1 MRIFLF
7 NSTVLLLVI
16 VAFITA
22 CKTSQNTASKYVGDW
37 HYTLDW
43 EGTEYP
49 IRMVINSSDDGYT
62 GMFSSEWGDLPLD
75 DLVIEDD
82 NLTATYDFQ
91 GNLVDFKGTFEGDT
105 FKGMSSAGGYE
116 IPMEAQRRQE

>member
-7 NSTVLLLVI
+7 KSTVIFLVI
-16 VAFITA
+16 IAFITA
-22 CKTSQNTASKYVGDW
+22 CKTSQSTASKYVGEW
-37 HYTLDW
+37 HYTIDW

-49 IRMVINSSDDGYT
+49 IRMVINTSDDGYT

-105 FKGMSSAGGYE
+105 FKGMSSSGGYE

>member
-1 MRIFLF
+1 MDIPEC
-7 NSTVLLLVI
+7 SV
-16 VAFITA
+16 
-22 CKTSQNTASKYVGDW
+22 QNGEIY
-37 HYTLDW
+37 
-43 EGTEYP
+43 
-49 IRMVINSSDDGYT
+49 
-62 GMFSSEWGDLPLD
+62 
-75 DLVIEDD
+75 LVIEDD

>member
-7 NSTVLLLVI
+7 KSTVIFLVI
-16 VAFITA
+16 IACITA
-22 CKTSQNTASKYVGDW
+22 CKTSQTTASKYVGEW
-37 HYTLDW
+37 HYTIDW

-49 IRMVINSSDDGYT
+49 IRMVINTSDNGYA

-105 FKGMSSAGGYE
+105 FKGMSSSGGYE